1 MIEVTKQL
9 RTETGHR
16 LLDYG
21 QHYVHLLTNVRGGPF
36 DGEGLL
42 IGVDKTSVPFSCMS
56 KGAYFNGQYRKGV
69 WHSL

>member
-1 MIEVTKQL
+1 MRKLKRRKGRKVLGPITK
-9 RTETGHR
+9 
-16 LLDYG
+16 
-21 QHYVHLLTNVRGGPF
+21 VRGGPY

>member
-1 MIEVTKQL
+1 MRKLARRKGRKVLGPTTK
-9 RTETGHR
+9 
-16 LLDYG
+16 
-21 QHYVHLLTNVRGGPF
+21 VRGGPY

-56 KGAYFNGQYRKGV
+56 KGAYFNGQYRKGF